1 MVLARAPQMP
11 WSTLGSP
18 EKIAAVGSPCG
29 YVESAVEI
37 NSSQPGSRAQGAMR
51 TGPLPDA
58 RQPASRMLD
67 KTTPPRSARLLVRHT
82 RIRNCLFMG
91 SGPLS
96 GHRANGTVTPTRSR
110 RAGREAGPRRNRGFR
125 WNPAALESPAADGSG
140 ARASPGG
147 SRCRDAKLYQ
157 RTRPS
162 QPSVTYHERR
172 RTSPQ
177 SSLGSAAPAIEMH
190 GLVPSRL
197 TRCSRE
203 HTSRAMI
210 HVKQSPPSAD
220 PKPRE
225 ASFTCRRC

>member
-82 RIRNCLFMG
+82 RIRHAYSWTLR
-91 SGPLS
+91 PLS

-110 RAGREAGPRRNRGFR
+110 RAGREAGPRRNRGFG

-147 SRCRDAKLYQ
+147 SRCRDGELLPAHPAKPTL
-157 RTRPS
+157 RD
-162 QPSVTYHERR
+162 V
-172 RTSPQ
+172 
-177 SSLGSAAPAIEMH
+177 
-190 GLVPSRL
+190 
-197 TRCSRE
+197 
-203 HTSRAMI
+203 
-210 HVKQSPPSAD
+210 
-220 PKPRE
+220 PRE
-225 ASFTCRRC
+225 APGLRPSHPWGLLRRRSRCTAWFHLD